1 MEAVYPYVID
11 PRVTNMRI
19 KTLYGVTFF
28 LTVPPLAP
36 SEGVMLFA
44 HLARL
49 QKKTFYEAVWSSKFV
64 KLK

>member
-19 KTLYGVTFF
+19 KTLYGVTF

-36 SEGVMLFA
+36 SEGVMSFA

-49 QKKTFYEAVWSSKFV
+49 QKKTFYKAVWSSKFV
-64 KLK
+64 KLR